1 VLFNSL
7 CFLRVLCA
15 CGGESR
21 RSDIQSKTEI
31 QMSEG
36 VDDRRTMWRA
46 RAWRYGPLLVWM
58 VLIFLFST
66 GGMSASNT
74 SRIIR
79 PVLLWLFPDISEERL
94 ALVHFIVR
102 KAAHFTEYAIL
113 ALLAAR
119 AFLGSSREILR
130 RGWFAASLAL
140 VIIYALSDEYHQR
153 FVPTRTGSVYD
164 SLIDIS
170 GGLAAL
176 LCLTL
181 RRKARMKDEG

>member
-1 VLFNSL
+1 
-7 CFLRVLCA
+7 
-15 CGGESR
+15 
-21 RSDIQSKTEI
+21 
-31 QMSEG
+31 
-36 VDDRRTMWRA
+36 MWRA

-58 VLIFLFST
+58 LLIFLFST
-66 GGMSASNT
+66 GGLSASNT

-79 PVLLWLFPDISEERL
+79 PVLLWLFPEISEERL

-102 KAAHFTEYAIL
+102 KAAHFTEYAVL

-119 AFLGSSREILR
+119 AFLGSSRDLLR
-130 RGWFAASLAL
+130 RRWFLSSLAL
-140 VIIYALSDEYHQR
+140 VVVYALSDEYHQR

-176 LCLTL
+176 LLFLTI
-181 RRKARMKDEG
+181 RHKRAKG